1 MTRHISDSERLT
13 IAMLNRKENELYEMK
28 RMNENYCKQLKAL
41 KVYVS
46 ELKESNKILAN
57 QVNYL
62 VSKRINHED

>member
-13 IAMLNRKENELYEMK
+13 IAMLNRKENELSEMK
-28 RMNENYCKQLKAL
+28 KMNENYYKQLKAL